1 MLNQCIKTL
10 FYFAL
15 SVSMFLNTAQ
25 GMAYP
30 AGEAQKPGESR
41 PSPEGITTLS
51 ATITAQPGHPGYAD
65 EPYTL
70 FADGVVI
77 QEGLT
82 DEDGV
87 FTFDLVPGIQV
98 YTVEL
103 VNGHRFEIE
112 PKDGP
117 GDASS
122 YDQYLARQGYRDYHG
137 QAGQLEPLA
146 SPDEYRR
153 AAFASS
159 AKGRG
164 LMEKLRRKR
173 SQLADLIQDCRAF
186 ALAFVVVQREAF
198 QPGSRSATPRP
209 GEPQPDA
216 TARGQTH

>member
-1 MLNQCIKTL
+1 MLNQWIKTL
-10 FYFAL
+10 CFYAL

-25 GMAYP
+25 GMGYL
-30 AGEAQKPGESR
+30 AGEAQKPGDSQ

-51 ATITAQPGHPGYAD
+51 ATITAVPGHPGYED

-87 FTFDLVPGIQV
+87 FTFELVPGTQV

-112 PKDGP
+112 PKEGP

-122 YDQYLARQGYRDYHG
+122 YDQWLARQGYRDYHW

-153 AAFASS
+153 AAFESS
-159 AKGRG
+159 AKGRR
-164 LMEKLRRKR
+164 LMEQRRR
-173 SQLADLIQDCRAF
+173 IPGQLAGLIQDCRAF

-198 QPGSRSATPRP
+198 RPGSRQRQNPAPR
-209 GEPQPDA
+209 Q
-216 TARGQTH
+216 R

>member
-1 MLNQCIKTL
+1 MLNKWIKTL
-10 FYFAL
+10 CFFVL
-15 SVSMFLNTAQ
+15 SVLMFLNTAQ
-25 GMAYP
+25 GMGYL
-30 AGEAQKPGESR
+30 AGEAQKAGESQ

-51 ATITAQPGHPGYAD
+51 ATITAVPGHPGYED

-112 PKDGP
+112 PKEGP
-117 GDASS
+117 GEASS

-146 SPDEYRR
+146 SPDAYRS

-159 AKGRG
+159 AKGRS
-164 LMEKLRRKR
+164 LMEQLRR
-173 SQLADLIQDCRAF
+173 LIQDCRAF

-198 QPGSRSATPRP
+198 QPGSRSAIPKP
-209 GEPQPDA
+209 GQPQPDA
-216 TARGQTH
+216 TAPHQTHWSPTPP